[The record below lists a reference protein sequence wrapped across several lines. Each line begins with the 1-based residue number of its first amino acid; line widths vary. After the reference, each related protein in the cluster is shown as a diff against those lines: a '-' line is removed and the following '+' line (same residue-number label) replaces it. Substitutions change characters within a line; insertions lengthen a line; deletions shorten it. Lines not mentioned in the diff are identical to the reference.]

1 MTGIY
6 RFASVRIRITSV
18 YPDVHLLCSDY
29 STDEPINYYVES
41 TLMDIEL
48 ERSKPTNSA
57 VPDAYLETLAVYRK
71 IAENLPYYD
80 TVLFH
85 GSAIAVDDEAFV
97 FAAAS
102 GTGKSTHTQ
111 LWRELLGNKAI
122 MINDDKPLIKVQTDG
137 TAMVY
142 GTPWDGK
149 HHLSTNIGVPLK
161 TICIIKRAKENSIR
175 EISKREALPMLI
187 QQTYRPADMDAMSKT
202 LMLLERMNVRLYC
215 LCCNMDISA
224 ARLSYETMKE

>member
-6 RFASVRIRITSV
+6 RFAGINIRITSV

-29 STDEPINYYVES
+29 STDEPIDYHVES
-41 TLMDIEL
+41 TLTDIEL
-48 ERSKPTNSA
+48 ERSKSSNSVA
-57 VPDAYLETLAVYRK
+57 PDDYFETLAVYRK

-102 GTGKSTHTQ
+102 GTGKSTHTR

-161 TICIIKRAKENSIR
+161 AICILKRAEGNSIS
-175 EISKREALPMLI
+175 EITKRDALPMLI

-202 LMLLERMNVRLYC
+202 LMLLERMKVRLYF

-224 ARLSYETMKE
+224 ARLSYETMKG